1 MGKVKIRQ
9 KMRRVLNLAGHFAY
23 IPWVTMQFLSSDL
36 PIWSG
41 HLSWSPISL
50 VLAQYFRIY
59 STNSQTSPGYWGFG
73 PFELHLM
80 QLRGERKE
88 RGYDLSFMRHTE
100 SRWSKVLP

>member
-36 PIWSG
+36 PTWSG
-41 HLSWSPISL
+41 HLSCSPISL

-59 STNSQTSPGYWGFG
+59 STNSQTSLGYWGYAR
-73 PFELHLM
+73 FELYLM
-80 QLRGERKE
+80 HLRGERRK
-88 RGYDLSFMRHTE
+88 GGQDLSCMGNT
-100 SRWSKVLP
+100 

>member
-23 IPWVTMQFLSSDL
+23 IPSVPMQLLSCDL

-88 RGYDLSFMRHTE
+88 RSEERRVGKECR
-100 SRWSKVLP
+100 SRWWAYQ